1 MKKLMALLLMLCL
14 VWSLSSCAIFTAG
27 IDGSGSIEKNPN
39 VSGEVSEPTPEKG
52 ESEETQTP
60 EDSEESEEPE
70 EVIAPGTSEG
80 GTYENKYFGVSLTL
94 PDPWDFYDEEQ
105 ILEQNKLTDEL
116 FNGVLSEAYEN
127 AKTFA
132 DMMAV
137 DGLGSSVNAT
147 VENLGL
153 LYGAILSEKEYMNL
167 SLKNLP
173 AGLEAAGI
181 TLVDSELVTMT
192 VGGVEKNVITVSLNA
207 QSVDVYEK
215 IFCVK
220 RGSYMLLITVAAL
233 EMDTVDAVLENFTL
247 SE

>member
-1 MKKLMALLLMLCL
+1 MKKLMALLLMLSL

-27 IDGSGSIEKNPN
+27 IDGNGSIEKNPN
-39 VSGEVSEPTPEKG
+39 VGGEVSEPTPEKG

-60 EDSEESEEPE
+60 EDSEEPE
-70 EVIAPGTSEG
+70 EVIAPGKAEG

-116 FNGVLSEAYEN
+116 FNGALSEAYEN

-132 DMMAV
+132 DMMAA
-137 DGLGSSVNAT
+137 DGLGSSVNAN

-153 LYGAILSEKEYMNL
+153 LYGAVLSEDEYLDL
-167 SLKNLP
+167 SVKNLP
-173 AGLEAAGI
+173 SAFASAGI
-181 TLVDSELVTMT
+181 TDFDAEIETAT
-192 VGGVEKNVITVSLNA
+192 IDGQEKNVVAIRLNTNG
-207 QSVDVYEK
+207 VEVFEK

-220 RGSYMLLITVAAL
+220 RASHVLVVTVGAL
-233 EMDTVDAVLENFTL
+233 DMATVDETLEHFTF
-247 SE
+247 EK

>member
-39 VSGEVSEPTPEKG
+39 VGGEVSEPTPEKG

-60 EDSEESEEPE
+60 EDSEEPE
-70 EVIAPGTSEG
+70 EVIAPGKAEG
-80 GTYENKYFGVSLTL
+80 GTYKNEYFGVSLTL

-116 FNGVLSEAYEN
+116 FNGALSEAYEN

-132 DMMAV
+132 DMMAA
-137 DGLGSSVNAT
+137 DGLGSSVNAN

-173 AGLEAAGI
+173 EGLAAAGI

-192 VGGVEKNVITVSLNA
+192 VGGVEKNVITISVNA
-207 QSVDVYEK
+207 QGVDVYEK

-220 RGSYMLLITVAAL
+220 RGSYMLVLTVAAL

>member
-1 MKKLMALLLMLCL
+1 MKKLMALLLMLSL

-27 IDGSGSIEKNPN
+27 IDGNGSIEKNPN
-39 VSGEVSEPTPEKG
+39 VGGEVSEPTPEKD

-60 EDSEESEEPE
+60 EDSEEPE
-70 EVIAPGTSEG
+70 EVIAPGKAEG
-80 GTYENKYFGVSLTL
+80 GTYKNEYFGVSLTL

-116 FNGVLSEAYEN
+116 FNGALSEAYEN

-132 DMMAV
+132 DMMAA
-137 DGLGSSVNAT
+137 DGLGSSVNAN

-153 LYGAILSEKEYMNL
+153 LYGAVLSEDEYLDL
-167 SLKNLP
+167 SVKNLP
-173 AGLEAAGI
+173 SAFASAGI
-181 TLVDSELVTMT
+181 TDFDAEIETAT
-192 VGGVEKNVITVSLNA
+192 IDGQEKNVVAIRLNTNG
-207 QSVDVYEK
+207 VEVFEK

-220 RGSYMLLITVAAL
+220 RASHVLVVTVGAL

>member
-14 VWSLSSCAIFTAG
+14 VWSLSSCALLAANSDSSTT
-27 IDGSGSIEKNPN
+27 EKAPN
-39 VSGEVSEPTPEKG
+39 VGGEVSEPTPEKG

-60 EDSEESEEPE
+60 EDSEKSEEPE
-70 EVIAPGTSEG
+70 EVIAPGKAEG
-80 GTYENKYFGVSLTL
+80 GTYKNEYFGVSLTL
-94 PDPWDFYDEEQ
+94 PEPWDFYDEEQ

-116 FNGVLSEAYEN
+116 FNGALSEAYEN

-132 DMMAV
+132 DMMAA
-137 DGLGSSVNAT
+137 DGLGSSVNAN

-153 LYGAILSEKEYMNL
+153 LYGAVLSEDEYLDL
-167 SLKNLP
+167 SVKNLP
-173 AGLEAAGI
+173 SAFASAGI
-181 TLVDSELVTMT
+181 TDFDAEIETAM
-192 VGGVEKNVITVSLNA
+192 VGGQEKSVVAIRLNTNGVEVF
-207 QSVDVYEK
+207 EK

-220 RGSYMLLITVAAL
+220 RASHVLVVTVGAL